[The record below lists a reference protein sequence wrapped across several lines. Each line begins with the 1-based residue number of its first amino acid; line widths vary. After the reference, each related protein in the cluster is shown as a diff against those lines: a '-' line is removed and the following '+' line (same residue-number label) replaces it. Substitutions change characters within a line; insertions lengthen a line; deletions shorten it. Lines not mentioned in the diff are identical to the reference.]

1 MDPYAI
7 SKLPMQHFIG
17 GVFTAGHAVDRL
29 AVFNPARAEPIFEI
43 PRGTAADVEA
53 AVAAA
58 RRAQR
63 SWALTTPSERSRLL
77 YRLADSMEAEIE
89 TLVAIE
95 TLNVGKPRRNAHQET
110 RFAIDLIR
118 FCAGAARCME
128 GKAAGEYLPGHTSF
142 IRREPLGIVA
152 GITPWNYP
160 IVMLAYK
167 LGPALATGNVLILK
181 PAEQTPL
188 TTLKV
193 AELAA
198 EILPPGVFN
207 VVTGDEVAGAAIVRH
222 PDIRLVSLTGSTATG
237 RIIAR
242 EATSNLKR
250 VHLEL
255 GGKAPVVVLDDAD
268 LDAVVAGLR
277 KGAFYNS
284 GQDCTAATRVIAAA
298 GIYDRLRDAV
308 VEMAK
313 AVRVGD
319 PDTDDTEMG
328 PLVSAEQLAR
338 VSGFMDRARATKAN
352 VLTGGL
358 PGDPSGYFFAP
369 TIVADVEQ
377 NHELVQH
384 EVFGP
389 VLTLQKFGTEAEA
402 IAFANGTDFG
412 LGASLWTQ
420 DVGRA
425 MALSRDIQ
433 AGAVWVNCHDAVT
446 PEMPHGG
453 VKCSGYGKDLSMYSL
468 EDYSHI
474 KHVMV
479 RHETA

>member
-1 MDPYAI
+1 MTLETIAR
-7 SKLPMQHFIG
+7 LPARHFIG
-17 GVFTAGHAVDRL
+17 GDFIDGDAASRL
-29 AVFNPARAEPIFEI
+29 AVFDPTKARAIFEI
-43 PRGTAADVEA
+43 PRGTAADVET

-58 RRAQR
+58 SRAQR
-63 SWALTTPSERSRLL
+63 AWALTTPSERSRLL
-77 YRLADSMEAEIE
+77 YRLADRMEAEIE
-89 TLVAIE
+89 SLVAIE
-95 TLNVGKPRRNAHQET
+95 SLNVGKPRNNARQET

-198 EILPPGVFN
+198 EILPAGVFN
-207 VVTGDEVAGAAIVRH
+207 VVTGDELAGAAIVRH

-242 EATSNLKR
+242 EATGNLKR

-255 GGKAPVVVLDDAD
+255 GGKAPVVVMDDAD

-284 GQDCTAATRVIAAA
+284 GQDCTAATRVIAGP
-298 GIYDRLRDAV
+298 GIYDRLVEAT
-308 VEMAK
+308 VEMARSI
-313 AVRVGD
+313 RVGS
-319 PDTDDTEMG
+319 PEQADTEMG
-328 PLVSAEQLAR
+328 PLVSADQLAR
-338 VSGFMDRARATKAN
+338 VSQFLERTRSSSAS
-352 VLTGGL
+352 VLTGGAARQTA
-358 PGDPSGYFFAP
+358 GYFFEP
-369 TIVADVEQ
+369 TVVANIGQD
-377 NHELVQH
+377 HELIQQ

-389 VLTLQKFGTEAEA
+389 VLTLQRFTTETEA
-402 IAFANGTDFG
+402 IALANGTDYG
-412 LGASLWTQ
+412 LGASLWTR

-425 MALSRDIQ
+425 MALSRDIH

-468 EDYSHI
+468 EDYSHV

-479 RHETA
+479 RH

>member
-1 MDPYAI
+1 MSLETIAR
-7 SKLPMQHFIG
+7 LPARHFIDG
-17 GVFTAGHAVDRL
+17 DFIAGDSGSRL
-29 AVFNPARAEPIFEI
+29 AVFDPAEARAIFEI
-43 PRGTAADVEA
+43 PRGTAADVES

-58 RRAQR
+58 SRAQR
-63 SWALTTPSERSRLL
+63 AWALTTPSERSRLL
-77 YRLADSMEAEIE
+77 YRLADRMEAEIE

-95 TLNVGKPRRNAHQET
+95 SLNVGKPRNNARQET

-198 EILPPGVFN
+198 DILPPGVFN
-207 VVTGDEVAGAAIVRH
+207 VVTGDELAGAAIVRH

-242 EATSNLKR
+242 EATGNLKR

-284 GQDCTAATRVIAAA
+284 GQDCTAATRVIAGP
-298 GIYDRLRDAV
+298 GIYDRLVEAT
-308 VEMAK
+308 VEMARSI
-313 AVRVGD
+313 RVGSPEEAD
-319 PDTDDTEMG
+319 IEMG
-328 PLVSAEQLAR
+328 PLVSADQLAR
-338 VSGFMDRARATKAN
+338 VTQFLERTRSSSAS

-358 PGDPSGYFFAP
+358 ARQAPGYFFEP
-369 TIVADVEQ
+369 TVVANIGQ
-377 NHELVQH
+377 KHELIQQ

-389 VLTLQKFGTEAEA
+389 VLTLQKFATEAEA
-402 IAFANGTDFG
+402 IALANGTDYG
-412 LGASLWTQ
+412 LGASLWTR

-468 EDYSHI
+468 EDYSHV

-479 RHETA
+479 RH

>member
-1 MDPYAI
+1 MVDVTPR
-7 SKLPMQHFIG
+7 HFIG
-17 GVFTAGHAVDRL
+17 GAFREASGSQRL
-29 AVFNPARAEPIFEI
+29 AVFDPATAQVIAEVPQ
-43 PRGTAADVEA
+43 GTAEDVAA

-58 RRAQR
+58 RNAQR
-63 SWALTTPSERSRLL
+63 NWALTTPSERSRLL
-77 YRLADSMEAEIE
+77 YRLADAMEDDLENLVTIE
-89 TLVAIE
+89 S
-95 TLNVGKPRRNAHQET
+95 LNVGKPLQNARNET

-128 GKAAGEYLPGHTSF
+128 GKAAGEYLAGHTSF

-198 EILPPGVFN
+198 DILPPGVFN
-207 VVTGDEVAGAAIVRH
+207 VVTGDELAGAAIVRH

-242 EATSNLKR
+242 EATGNLKR

-284 GQDCTAATRVIAAA
+284 GQDCTAATRVIAGP
-298 GIYDRLRDAV
+298 GIYDRLVEAT
-308 VEMAK
+308 VEMARSI
-313 AVRVGD
+313 RVGSPEEAD
-319 PDTDDTEMG
+319 IEMG
-328 PLVSAEQLAR
+328 PLVSADQLAR
-338 VSGFMDRARATKAN
+338 VTQFLERTRSSSAS

-358 PGDPSGYFFAP
+358 ARQAPGYFFEP
-369 TIVADVEQ
+369 TVVANIGQ
-377 NHELVQH
+377 KHELIQQ

-389 VLTLQKFGTEAEA
+389 VLTLQKFATEAEA
-402 IAFANGTDFG
+402 IALANGTDYG
-412 LGASLWTQ
+412 LGASLWTR

-468 EDYSHI
+468 EDYSHV

-479 RHETA
+479 RH

>member
-1 MDPYAI
+1 MTLETIAR
-7 SKLPMQHFIG
+7 LPARHFIG
-17 GVFTAGHAVDRL
+17 GDFIDGDAASRL
-29 AVFNPARAEPIFEI
+29 AVFDPTEARVIFEI
-43 PRGTAADVEA
+43 PRGTAADVET

-58 RRAQR
+58 SRAQR
-63 SWALTTPSERSRLL
+63 AWATTTPSERSRLL
-77 YRLADSMEAEIE
+77 YRLADRMEAEIE
-89 TLVAIE
+89 TLVGIE
-95 TLNVGKPRRNAHQET
+95 SLNVGKPRNNARQET

-198 EILPPGVFN
+198 EILPAGVFN
-207 VVTGDEVAGAAIVRH
+207 VVTGDELAGAAIVRH

-242 EATSNLKR
+242 EATGNLKR

-284 GQDCTAATRVIAAA
+284 GQDCTAATRVIAGP
-298 GIYDRLRDAV
+298 GIYDHLVEAT
-308 VEMAK
+308 VEMARS
-313 AVRVGD
+313 VRVGS
-319 PDTDDTEMG
+319 PEQADTEMG
-328 PLVSAEQLAR
+328 PLVSADQLAR
-338 VSGFMDRARATKAN
+338 VSQFLERTRSSPAS
-352 VLTGGL
+352 VLTGGSARQT
-358 PGDPSGYFFAP
+358 PGYFFEP
-369 TIVADVEQ
+369 TVVANIGQD
-377 NHELVQH
+377 HELIQQ

-389 VLTLQKFGTEAEA
+389 VLTLQRFTTEAEA
-402 IAFANGTDFG
+402 VALANGTDYG
-412 LGASLWTQ
+412 LGASLWTR

-468 EDYSHI
+468 EDYSHV

-479 RHETA
+479 RH